1 MPVKESGKRAKW
13 LKNPFRD
20 RSTAASP
27 APSSTQ
33 SIVNVQSPENE
44 DVERTAKASSDVT
57 ELYTPSKPSAAA
69 DVQTTAGTD
78 AGGKEPH
85 HPAAASTLEN
95 TPESPPSDD
104 AQKPVVLSIE
114 PRAEESQPAPDPT
127 QQLSPALSTSQRLCN
142 TAYDRLEEDKDTAEL
157 VRSYLETLTKV
168 LRANIPKTVASG
180 AGDISTKLKDL
191 TKRQKYMEDLV
202 KKGQSKVTTVSKIS
216 KGNIPQAAPPW
227 TGVCIGLQILLN
239 PIEASTS
246 NLAGVAHVVSRM
258 DWYCALT
265 EHPDKSSIE
274 IGDESFESIL
284 RQLEEEAIAL
294 YKALLQY
301 QMKSVCSY
309 YYRNPTLVFLRGLA
323 NLDD

>member
-27 APSSTQ
+27 APSFTQ

-44 DVERTAKASSDVT
+44 DVERTAKASSD
-57 ELYTPSKPSAAA
+57 
-69 DVQTTAGTD
+69 TTAGTD

-157 VRSYLETLTKV
+157 
-168 LRANIPKTVASG
+168 TVASG
-180 AGDISTKLKDL
+180 AGDIFTKLKDL

-202 KKGQSKVTTVSKIS
+202 KKGQSKFVLLA
-216 KGNIPQAAPPW
+216 KGMIDTAIQNVPQAAPPW

-265 EHPDKSSIE
+265 EHPDKSNIE

-294 YKALLQY
+294 YKALL
-301 QMKSVCSY
+301 
-309 YYRNPTLVFLRGLA
+309 
-323 NLDD
+323 